1 MNEFCFRVFAIFCK
15 WKFKISEMS
24 EKMKKQKLQKQV
36 PLSQSLA
43 GREKKRGIS
52 ECFACVF
59 TIGAARMGL
68 FAEGILSVK
77 MRSKILERMMWMKGN
92 PWGKWARIPKR
103 RESGKEKGLI
113 GLCRVDTGFP
123 GGSDGKESACNVGV
137 LGSVP
142 GLGRSHGKGNGYPFQ
157 CSCPVNPMDRG
168 AWWAVVHGVSRGD
181 MREGSEKIIQV
192 INCSVYVEL
201 R

>member
-1 MNEFCFRVFAIFCK
+1 MNFVLEFLQYFANENLKSVKWVKRWKNRNFRNRF
-15 WKFKISEMS
+15 
-24 EKMKKQKLQKQV
+24 
-36 PLSQSLA
+36 LSHKAWLR
-43 GREKKRGIS
+43 GKKKRGIS

>member
-1 MNEFCFRVFAIFCK
+1 MNFVLEFLQYFANENLKLVKWVKRWKNRNFRNRF
-15 WKFKISEMS
+15 
-24 EKMKKQKLQKQV
+24 
-36 PLSQSLA
+36 LSHEAWLR
-43 GREKKRGIS
+43 GKKKRGIS
-52 ECFACVF
+52 GCFACVF
-59 TIGAARMGL
+59 TIGAAQMGL

-142 GLGRSHGKGNGYPFQ
+142 GLGRSLGKGNGYPFQ

-181 MREGSEKIIQV
+181 MREGGEKIIQV